1 MSWLNSLLRGLFD
14 ALLYPFRSLP
24 ALVGL
29 SLLALVTA
37 IAMLWV
43 YKKVS
48 NQKGLEAV
56 KRQIAASLF
65 EIRLFND
72 DFRHILRA
80 QVDILRHNLTYL
92 RLSMVPMIFILPPL
106 VLTVAQLQFH
116 YGYSPVEPGRNTI
129 LKVELEKGW
138 ETTGSVPTTDS
149 GKPVVELDLPPGLVA
164 ETPAVWVPTE
174 RTLSWRLRASE
185 DATGD
190 DARGDDARGD
200 GDGDI
205 GVVVGEQR
213 VEKSFHTRRAWVRR
227 SPVRPDRSFLEQLVY
242 PAEPPLPKAS
252 PVERID
258 LDLPPATVNVLGWQV
273 HEMAG
278 VPAWMIVFF
287 LLSVIF
293 AFALRKPFGVQI

>member
-1 MSWLNSLLRGLFD
+1 MSWINSLLRGLFD
-14 ALLYPFRSLP
+14 GLLYPFRSLP

-106 VLTVAQLQFH
+106 VLVVAQLQFH

-129 LKVELEKGW
+129 LEVELAKGW
-138 ETTGSVPTTDS
+138 EATGSVPTTDS

-174 RTLSWRLRASE
+174 RTLSWRLRAR
-185 DATGD
+185 DGGAGD
-190 DARGDDARGD
+190 PA
-200 GDGDI
+200 DGDI
-205 GVVVGEQR
+205 GVVVGDQR

-258 LDLPPATVNVLGWQV
+258 LDLPPATVNVFGWRV

>member
-1 MSWLNSLLRGLFD
+1 MSLINSSLRALFD

-56 KRQIAASLF
+56 KRQMAASLF

-80 QVDILRHNLTYL
+80 QADILHSNLTYL

-106 VLTVAQLQFH
+106 VLVVAQLQFQ
-116 YGYSPVEPGRNTI
+116 YGYAP
-129 LKVELEKGW
+129 LKAGEATLLEVELEEGW
-138 ETTGSVPTTDS
+138 EASGEVPTTAA

-164 ETPAVWVPTE
+164 ETPPVWVPGE
-174 RTLSWRLRASE
+174 RTLSWRLRAPE
-185 DATGD
+185 NGTGD
-190 DARGDDARGD
+190 AENGH
-200 GDGDI
+200 I
-205 GVVVGEQR
+205 GVVLGEQR
-213 VEKSFHTRRAWVRR
+213 LEKSFQTRAAWVRR
-227 SPVRPDRSFLEQLVY
+227 SPVRPDGSVLDQLIY

-252 PVERID
+252 PVERIH
-258 LDLPPATVNVLGWQV
+258 LALPSAEVDVFGWTVR
-273 HEMAG
+273 EMVG
-278 VPAWMIVFF
+278 VPAWMIVYF
-287 LLSVIF
+287 LLAVIF